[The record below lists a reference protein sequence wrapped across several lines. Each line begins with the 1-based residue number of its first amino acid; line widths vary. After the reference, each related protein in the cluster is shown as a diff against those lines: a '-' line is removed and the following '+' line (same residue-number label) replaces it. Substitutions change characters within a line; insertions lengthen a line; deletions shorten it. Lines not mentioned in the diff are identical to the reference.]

1 MNIDKA
7 FVELRAAFP
16 RVRWVLRPTCVSA
29 YRDDGNLLLLVAP
42 QDDSWIANCATG
54 WVSAQAP
61 NPVSAVRAWLAAQPT
76 AAFYPEPSSGETEE
90 YAGWIAI
97 GSRRDYGLCRDFGPG
112 MEWESK
118 QSAADGLD
126 YHCDEARFHRFVIRV
141 PAPVDPPV
149 LVGEVSDV

>member
-1 MNIDKA
+1 MDINKA
-7 FVELRAAFP
+7 LAELRAAFP
-16 RVRWVLRPTCVSA
+16 RVTWLRVSSWGIEA
-29 YRDDGNLLLLVAP
+29 RASGRLVATVKK
-42 QDDSWIANCATG
+42 SEKAWVCADYTSG
-54 WVSAQAP
+54 EVVDTD
-61 NPVSAVRAWLAAQPT
+61 PVSAVRAWLAAQPT
-76 AAFYPEPSSGETEE
+76 ATFYPEAPSGETEE

-126 YHCDEARFHRFVIRV
+126 HHCDEARFHRFVIRV

>member
-1 MNIDKA
+1 MDIDKA
-7 FVELRAAFP
+7 LAELRAAFP
-16 RVRWVLRPTCVSA
+16 RVDFVIRGEWIYSDANAVHPHYEDPSLWACHGRFTS
-29 YRDDGNLLLLVAP
+29 DDLCTSE
-42 QDDSWIANCATG
+42 D
-54 WVSAQAP
+54 
-61 NPVSAVRAWLAAQPT
+61 PVSAVRAWLAAQPT
-76 AAFYPEPSSGETEE
+76 ATFYPEAPSGETEE

-126 YHCDEARFHRFVIRV
+126 HHCDEARFHRFVIRV